1 MKKIA
6 LYKNGNTLSYTEF
19 GSKSGYPILIQHGLI
34 ASIEDYDLFESLI
47 DLGTKLISIARP
59 GYGES
64 SPYLMKN
71 VAEWGEIVSV
81 LADQLQL
88 AQFDVLGMSSG
99 APYSY
104 SIGYAFPD
112 KARNIFIFSGIP
124 ALYDKT
130 VVSHWP
136 YPVNKDASIAEMEKL
151 ANDLFFSGLS
161 PEDKDKRDI
170 KDSMMN
176 YCFGLALDLRIRGMD
191 WGFKLSDVH
200 QKVYMEH
207 SRLDEGFIPAEITS
221 KLLPNCRFYIREK
234 EGHFSNELLD
244 DFIKAVM
251 TGFYTH
257 DSESNEVA
265 RTGV

>member
-1 MKKIA
+1 MKKTA
-6 LYKNGNTLSYTEF
+6 LYKNGNTISYSEF
-19 GSKSGYPILIQHGLI
+19 GDKSGYPILIQHGLI
-34 ASIEDYDLFESLI
+34 ASIEDYDLFEGLI
-47 DLGTKLISIARP
+47 DQGKKLISIARP
-59 GYGES
+59 GYGDS

-81 LADQLQL
+81 LVDQLQL
-88 AQFDVLGMSSG
+88 SQFDILGMSSG

-124 ALYDKT
+124 ALYDET

-136 YPVNKDASIAEMEKL
+136 YPVSKDASIAEMEKL

-161 PEDKDKRDI
+161 PEDKLKRDI

-176 YCFGLALDLRIRGMD
+176 NCFGPALDLRIRGMD
-191 WGFKLSDVH
+191 WGFKLSNVN

-207 SRLDEGFIPAEITS
+207 SRSDEGFMTAEITS
-221 KLLPNCRFYIREK
+221 RMLPNCEFLVREI
-234 EGHFSNELLD
+234 EGHFSKELLN
-244 DFIKAVM
+244 DFIKKVM
-251 TGFYTH
+251 AGFY
-257 DSESNEVA
+257 
-265 RTGV
+265 